1 MYSCGLC
8 VIGTPGRVLS
18 GRGLA
23 GSVEEAASAA
33 VCDKVLVFGQSREG
47 GLGFRE
53 TLGKSEEKFVCEALC
68 FFLVLRGKS

>member
-23 GSVEEAASAA
+23 GSVEEAASA
-33 VCDKVLVFGQSREG
+33 VCDKVLVFEQSREG
-47 GLGFRE
+47 GLGFQE
-53 TLGKSEEKFVCEALC
+53 TRGKSEEKFVCGALC

>member
-8 VIGTPGRVLS
+8 VIGTPGCVLS

-23 GSVEEAASAA
+23 GSVEAAASA
-33 VCDKVLVFGQSREG
+33 VCDKVLVFGQRREG